1 MFHVELRQF
10 PHQARAFNLTREE
23 LDAKILRPWAA
34 GVAVE
39 YDDRRWLPDRA
50 KLTIYEGPALRP
62 DEMGLGRGW
71 ANVTRTGSD
80 VTERLLADPGE
91 GSSVEELKRAILAAC
106 EGGAI
111 ALGQLVDL
119 AGADRAG
126 SRASERLARAEQ
138 AVWELLHQGRVRLL
152 RHGTPVAREQWQ
164 PALLAWASWM
174 DAGAGG
180 VFVAAGTA
188 GDFGE

>member
-23 LDAKILRPWAA
+23 LDAKILRAWAA

-39 YDDRRWLPDRA
+39 YDDRRWPPDRA

-71 ANVTRTGSD
+71 ANVTRSGSD

-126 SRASERLARAEQ
+126 SRASERLERAEQ
-138 AVWELLHQGRVRLL
+138 AVWELLHQGRVSLL
-152 RHGTPVAREQWQ
+152 RHGAPVAREQWQ
-164 PALLAWASWM
+164 PALLAWASWI

-180 VFVAAGTA
+180 VFVAAGRV
-188 GDFGE
+188 GDFGK